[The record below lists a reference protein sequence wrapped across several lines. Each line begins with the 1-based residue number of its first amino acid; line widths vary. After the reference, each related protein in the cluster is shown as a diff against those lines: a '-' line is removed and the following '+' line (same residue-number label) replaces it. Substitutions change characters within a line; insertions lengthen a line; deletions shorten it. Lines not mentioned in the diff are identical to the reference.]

1 MKRWFLG
8 FILSIMVT
16 LLCVGCGTENTTTG
30 QAEVAESSA
39 VEENVAEQTTAQAE
53 EPAKTAEPTEAPTVE
68 PTETPT
74 VTPTAEPTTEPK
86 QVEEPAPEP
95 SAEPMPEPQVVYTYT
110 DMTAT
115 MYATQTV
122 NVRNL
127 PCTDGEKIGSLSANQ
142 EITVLGQCNETGWYQ
157 FELDGQTAFVS
168 NSYLST
174 EKVEETPPA
183 PPAQETAQATNIP
196 RASDYPSGIW
206 HNMGDYSFYI
216 GDWTWPSGA
225 TGVGIHLNDG
235 STKWAWINYS
245 DPNNVALN
253 SFIRA
258 NQCNCSEITHGG
270 TKPLWDEATKSYY
283 FP

>member
-74 VTPTAEPTTEPK
+74 VTPTAEPTAEPK

-95 SAEPMPEPQVVYTYT
+95 STEPVPEPQVVYTYT
-110 DMTAT
+110 EMNAT
-115 MYATQTV
+115 MYATHTV

-127 PCTDGEKIGSLSANQ
+127 PCTDGEIIGSLSTNQ
-142 EITVLGQCNETGWYQ
+142 EITVLGQCNETSWYK
-157 FELDGQTAFVS
+157 FELDRQTAFVS
-168 NSYLST
+168 NSYLND
-174 EKVEETPPA
+174 TPIEVAQNDGGTVTPA
-183 PPAQETAQATNIP
+183 PNTSSLPNFP
-196 RASDYPSGIW
+196 YPLHTWTQQTSAEGCPILVIYSTYSSIGEIRYGTPSPTPDNFFKIILCYFSKFNH
-206 HNMGDYSFYI
+206 HN
-216 GDWTWPSGA
+216 PSL
-225 TGVGIHLNDG
+225 I
-235 STKWAWINYS
+235 S
-245 DPNNVALN
+245 NN
-253 SFIRA
+253 
-258 NQCNCSEITHGG
+258 E
-270 TKPLWDEATKSYY
+270 
-283 FP
+283 